1 MKEMC
6 SGSKN
11 SKLLLE
17 ASRHL
22 TPVNS
27 ERPLSELRPII
38 LRLRLEL
45 MLRTRGYCRCRDA
58 NNDAS
63 ISIFRQKRIAFAP
76 AATVY
81 LFILSSPPLLLL
93 LRPRSARAARSG
105 GTSGRL
111 NPPHRWTLVL
121 KTCTYVAWWPRN
133 IWTLGQ
139 EIQICL
145 EEGTLEEQGRV
156 WFRFLFMH
164 HRILVVKNV
173 ERTPPPVAF
182 SCEMSTPAAKQL
194 VAQSGEGSR

>member
-63 ISIFRQKRIAFAP
+63 ISIFRQKRIAYAP

-81 LFILSSPPLLLL
+81 LFILSSS
-93 LRPRSARAARSG
+93 RCYCFCGHEARALLVRGNIGSFEPPSSMDSG
-105 GTSGRL
+105 TENLYICCG
-111 NPPHRWTLVL
+111 
-121 KTCTYVAWWPRN
+121 WPRN
-133 IWTLGQ
+133 ICTLGQ

-145 EEGTLEEQGRV
+145 EEDWKKSKGESGFDSCLCIT
-156 WFRFLFMH
+156 
-164 HRILVVKNV
+164 
-173 ERTPPPVAF
+173 AF
-182 SCEMSTPAAKQL
+182 Q
-194 VAQSGEGSR
+194 

>member
-93 LRPRSARAARSG
+93 LRPRSARALLVRGGNIGSFEPPSSMDSG
-105 GTSGRL
+105 TENLYVCCVMSTQ
-111 NPPHRWTLVL
+111 HICTLSA
-121 KTCTYVAWWPRN
+121 KKFR
-133 IWTLGQ
+133 
-139 EIQICL
+139 IQICL
-145 EEGTLEEQGRV
+145 EEGLLEERGRV
-156 WFRFLFMH
+156 WFRFLFVH
-164 HRILVVKNV
+164 HCILLVKNV
-173 ERTPPPVAF
+173 ERTPHRCF
-182 SCEMSTPAAKQL
+182 QL
-194 VAQSGEGSR
+194 

>member
-76 AATVY
+76 AVTVY
-81 LFILSSPPLLLL
+81 LFILSSPHLLLF

-105 GTSGRL
+105 GSSAISGRL

-121 KTCTYVAWWPRN
+121 KTCTCVACA
-133 IWTLGQ
+133 IYIYMCTLGQ

-145 EEGTLEEQGRV
+145 KRDWKSRGESG
-156 WFRFLFMH
+156 FDSCLF
-164 HRILVVKNV
+164 I
-173 ERTPPPVAF
+173 TAF
-182 SCEMSTPAAKQL
+182 Q
-194 VAQSGEGSR
+194 